1 MTCHPFPQPSL
12 IGDNRSHDQ
21 LLPAITVSNHRPP
34 SLLKPSDYA
43 REREIKAMIMDVLHA
58 NASRLEGRKVV
69 LFGSR
74 ARGAARPRSD
84 FDLGVVGDQPMPLD
98 AFFAIQDMLE
108 ALPMLYHIDWVD
120 LARADEKL
128 KNRALRDAEVLH
140 G

>member
-1 MTCHPFPQPSL
+1 MQNPSSL
-12 IGDNRSHDQ
+12 
-21 LLPAITVSNHRPP
+21 AP
-34 SLLKPSDYA
+34 SEQG
-43 REREIKAMIMDVLHA
+43 RESEVKAMIVGVLRA

-74 ARGAARPRSD
+74 ARGDARPRSD

-108 ALPMLYHIDWVD
+108 ELPTLYRIDWVD
-120 LARADEKL
+120 FARAGEKL
-128 KNRALRDAEVLH
+128 KERALRNVEVLH